1 MGPIIGI
8 RWGTHGA
15 GADASLQPGGGTRRI
30 TGMNTSVNGRA
41 TGSDGPV
48 DDAAEASVIRL
59 QRGDRGRRGGHYCSG
74 FVTTPEMLAGAGRED
89 APLGQAQS
97 NAEFALTAAHFL
109 RNVDDP
115 SAIRISGRG
124 WRGRVADARV
134 IVGTDIAVL
143 RLARPAPAG
152 PLLPVATAV
161 TPVPADTVTYG
172 FGGGVTGSAP
182 PRYGRLVAKLPFA
195 VSPNLRTRVRYAG
208 VCFPTERD
216 QVRYGDSGGPVLV
229 DGAVVGLQSLL
240 VGYRHR
246 ELVNIATVALLPP
259 HLTAIRRATG
269 IMSAR

>member
-1 MGPIIGI
+1 MEHSLSRPETGP
-8 RWGTHGA
+8 
-15 GADASLQPGGGTRRI
+15 DAST
-30 TGMNTSVNGRA
+30 
-41 TGSDGPV
+41 
-48 DDAAEASVIRL
+48 AASGVVRL
-59 QRGDRGRRGGHYCSG
+59 HRGGRYCSG
-74 FVTTPEMLAGAGRED
+74 FLTTPEMLAGAGRED

-216 QVRYGDSGGPVLV
+216 QVRYGDSGGPVFHG
-229 DGAVVGLQSLL
+229 DLL
-240 VGYRHR
+240 VGLHAGSDHARRKADGTNPARY
-246 ELVNIATVALLPP
+246 ESIPAQNGWIDWMIAN
-259 HLTAIRRATG
+259 R
-269 IMSAR
+269 